1 MAPLNLLRLSFHIQI
16 QATRGSSLPKCYA
29 VHIIWKEQMR
39 KRRDRNPTAR
49 SKQAIYNI
57 CEDAHVVHVFISLMS
72 SWCNSEWIHA
82 ALRMT
87 NENRFI
93 PVSRSNACIAPCD
106 ATLRDMELNLSWILL
121 CTLRKKLNKVL
132 TNVWLL
138 KRKKASFFHVGAGE
152 SQSTEVFWRLLL
164 KAKDKGNAWI
174 CRTPSISLQNPNW
187 LPNHLKEKNKSS
199 FILTPAFP
207 YNPLSP
213 RLIHGALFRQRFDVC
228 TTWSKIARLG
238 SYPGII
244 KCPWVLANALHNW
257 REEAGGG
264 WRSKWQCT
272 VLWLGCRV
280 AGECHRPSQRALAE
294 DTERQGRWGE
304 VVCAGE
310 AQLLFSQHIMLISEI
325 TTLNN
330 GMLSKSLHLLL
341 QLTKSP
347 LANACWWWWAV

>member
-1 MAPLNLLRLSFHIQI
+1 MGTNLVDGIRILRHIKDDGCGSPLHRSLCLQTQIKVIIRYIQQQCKEKARECMAPLNLLRLSFHIQI

-138 KRKKASFFHVGAGE
+138 KRKKQASFMWEQGKVRA
-152 SQSTEVFWRLLL
+152 QR
-164 KAKDKGNAWI
+164 
-174 CRTPSISLQNPNW
+174 
-187 LPNHLKEKNKSS
+187 S
-199 FILTPAFP
+199 F
-207 YNPLSP
+207 
-213 RLIHGALFRQRFDVC
+213 
-228 TTWSKIARLG
+228 
-238 SYPGII
+238 
-244 KCPWVLANALHNW
+244 
-257 REEAGGG
+257 
-264 WRSKWQCT
+264 
-272 VLWLGCRV
+272 
-280 AGECHRPSQRALAE
+280 E
-294 DTERQGRWGE
+294 DY
-304 VVCAGE
+304 C
-310 AQLLFSQHIMLISEI
+310 
-325 TTLNN
+325 
-330 GMLSKSLHLLL
+330 
-341 QLTKSP
+341 
-347 LANACWWWWAV
+347 